1 MRHAADPTVP
11 RCPKA
16 LLLAATLAAGCGGG
30 GQAPAPRPTDQPLA
44 ATPARRSEPD
54 VVVAKVAGLPVYG
67 SCVAAQALLHPGDE
81 ATRRRAGL
89 DDCIAFELLAQEAA
103 RRRLGNL
110 PEVQEARRQA
120 AANRL
125 VELEIDDK
133 IRTAADLPEAFT
145 ARVLERNR
153 WRLEREE
160 YRSSFFVR
168 FPVAKGE
175 PAGGPADTAAR
186 VTAERVAAVLAPERG
201 LFPEHV
207 RERARAL
214 AGTQPM
220 EDGQAELS
228 DRARLVPAYSD
239 ALFAIPELGSTS
251 PAIRTEWGWDVI
263 LWTKRLAPRRI
274 TREQLAEELF
284 PELRQAYFVSWSKR
298 IGGATKIEIFADA
311 LERTAKGAEP

>member
-1 MRHAADPTVP
+1 MRRVLPSRRVP
-11 RCPKA
+11 WSV
-16 LLLAATLAAGCGGG
+16 LLLVAALACGSASAPSPSPPPADQPIAATAAQRG
-30 GQAPAPRPTDQPLA
+30 
-44 ATPARRSEPD
+44 EPD
-54 VVVAKVAGLPVYG
+54 VVVARVAGLPVYG
-67 SCVAAQALLHPGDE
+67 SCVAAQAARHLGDE
-81 ATRRRAGL
+81 AARRRAGL
-89 DDCIAFELLAQEAA
+89 EDCLAFELLAQEAA
-103 RRRLGNL
+103 RRRLATL
-110 PEVQEARRQA
+110 PEVRQAQRQA

-133 IRTAADLPEAFT
+133 IRTAADLPEALT

-160 YRSSFFVR
+160 YRGSFFVR

-175 PAGGPADTAAR
+175 APGGAADTAAR
-186 VTAERVAAVLAPERG
+186 SAAERVATALAKERG

-214 AGTQPM
+214 AGGQPM

-228 DRARLVPAYSD
+228 DRARLVPSYSS

-263 LWTKRLAPRRI
+263 LWTKTLAPRTI
-274 TREQLAEELF
+274 TREQLAQELF

-298 IGGATKIEIFADA
+298 IGGATSIEVFADA
-311 LERTAKGAEP
+311 LERAARAGAAP